1 MAKMSEEVDHL
12 LQLPADRITNG
23 VVIDL
28 LPKLTRGEGIT
39 WSQFHEIVQNKY
51 DSECSLKALQTKLTR
66 IYGRYMKLNKTKQTK
81 DQNDV
86 KVNYLQEPFEPPGKI
101 VQPPK
106 NAKVDQDHD
115 AASPKKRKVYS
126 NDQVENL
133 GKELER
139 FKDIVQKTERE
150 VMTYKKKVKHLEKEL
165 KKNKEKVQSFTSIF
179 GSVRGGRKR
188 ITETIKRL
196 KQSKRE
202 WRINYQMTKSEEKRK
217 TIEITR
223 LRAQLQEE
231 KRRRQRIQKKYTEQ
245 EKIKVAQKQQE
256 IEQLKET
263 VENLQDEKN
272 KSHHPQQIQTKIGQS
287 YTPQIREA
295 SYYLQ
300 NLGVA
305 EGKVSEAIRVVAETL
320 CDVTFTNEL
329 PSRQTQG
336 RFASEMKA
344 ICRDQI
350 EEHFVS
356 KSNTTLK
363 YDGTTKSRVGHL
375 VECELASKEKTY
387 LVGLRQQAGGTSLLI
402 YQCYQ

>member
-1 MAKMSEEVDHL
+1 MLKGFSARLHHYFAFQILYCLALIFKIMAKMSEEVDL
-12 LQLPADRITNG
+12 LQLPADRITNE
-23 VVIDL
+23 VIIDL

-39 WSQFHEIVQNKY
+39 WSKFYEIVQNKY
-51 DSECSLKALQTKLTR
+51 DAECTLKALQTKITR
-66 IYGRYMKLNKTKQTK
+66 IYGRYLKLNKTKQTK
-81 DQNDV
+81 DENDV
-86 KVNYLQEPFEPPGKI
+86 KVNYLQEPFKPPGK
-101 VQPPK
+101 VVRPPK
-106 NAKVDQDHD
+106 HAKVDQDED
-115 AASPKKRKVYS
+115 AGSPKKRKVYS

-139 FKDIVQKTERE
+139 FKDMVQKTERE

-202 WRINYQMTKSEEKRK
+202 WRVNYQMTKSEEKRK

-263 VENLQDEKN
+263 VENLQYEKD
-272 KSHHPQQIQTKIGQS
+272 KSHHPQQIQTKIGKS

-300 NLGVA
+300 
-305 EGKVSEAIRVVAETL
+305 
-320 CDVTFTNEL
+320 
-329 PSRQTQG
+329 
-336 RFASEMKA
+336 
-344 ICRDQI
+344 
-350 EEHFVS
+350 
-356 KSNTTLK
+356 
-363 YDGTTKSRVGHL
+363 VGF
-375 VECELASKEKTY
+375 E
-387 LVGLRQQAGGTSLLI
+387 
-402 YQCYQ
+402 